1 MLSRRDSMGYD
12 GALKFDTK
20 IDESGFNSGVGKLGS
35 IAKSGMAVLG
45 TAVAGCVA
53 SFGAL
58 TKASLD
64 SVASLEQNIGGVQT
78 LFKESA
84 DTVINNAKKAYQTA
98 SMSANDYMSTVTSF
112 SASLLQSLGG
122 DTAKAAQYADR
133 AIIDMSD
140 NANKMGTSM
149 ELIQNAYQGFAKQ
162 NYTMLDNLKLGYGGT
177 QEEMKRLIADASKL
191 KDVQEQLGVTVDAS
205 SLSFGNI
212 VNAISVMQTE
222 MGIAGATASE
232 ALTTIEG
239 SVNSAKAAWDN
250 FLNGTISVEDL
261 VEAFGTAGEVIATNL
276 GAIIPRL
283 VATVPAAAEG
293 IVTGF
298 VSSFQN
304 AGLAEVG
311 LQIVSDFVS
320 GIQEGAPTAISA
332 GADAIVNFISGIAT
346 NLPSLVPQAV
356 ELVATLADGI
366 VSNLP
371 KIISAGISLLKGLV
385 QGIINSLPTL
395 IAEGPRLINDF
406 ASAIY
411 NGIGEL
417 IKTGLELIVALVQ
430 GIWDNRGLL
439 LENAG
444 EIFLALINV
453 FSLSN
458 MVSLGKNLLTSLSSG
473 IKNMFP
479 SIKSAGEGILT
490 NLIKGIKALAT
501 DPVTAIK
508 GIITNIKSAFTGGGW
523 SSIGKDIISGIASG
537 LKKYAGQIVSAA
549 KSAAASALTAA
560 KNALGIRSPST
571 VFREQVGKYMAQ
583 GLGIGFEENIP
594 VEDMAGSLTKTV
606 QKMQKSVSG
615 VTKNVGVQT
624 TNAGSVVHYNNDVE
638 DDSENGRV
646 IYIHTHVNLDGKEV
660 GDGVTKYVDGN
671 MAENA
676 ELEERGSF

>member
-1 MLSRRDSMGYD
+1 MGYD

-84 DTVINNAKKAYQTA
+84 DAAIDNAKKAYQTA
-98 SMSANDYMSTVTSF
+98 SMSANYYMSTVTSF

-133 AIIDMSD
+133 AVTDMSD
-140 NANKMGTSM
+140 NANKMGTSIDM
-149 ELIQNAYQGFAKQ
+149 IVQTYQSLARGNFA
-162 NYTMLDNLKLGYGGT
+162 MLDNLKLGYGGT
-177 QEEMKRLIADASKL
+177 KKELERLIADANRVKEANGEMADLSMDSFA
-191 KDVQEQLGVTVDAS
+191 DVTE
-205 SLSFGNI
+205 
-212 VNAISVMQTE
+212 AIHIIQTE
-222 MGIAGATASE
+222 MGITGTTAKE
-232 ALTTIEG
+232 AATTIEG
-239 SVNSAKAAWDN
+239 SMNSAKAAWDN
-250 FLNGTISVEDL
+250 FLNGTATVDEL
-261 VEAFGTAGEVIATNL
+261 VDAFGIAGEVIAENL
-276 GAIIPRL
+276 GAILPRL
-283 VATVPAAAEG
+283 VATVPATAKGVA
-293 IVTGF
+293 TGF
-298 VSSFQN
+298 IN
-304 AGLAEVG
+304 AFHESGIAEAG
-311 LQIVSDFVS
+311 LQILSDFAN
-320 GIQEGAPTAISA
+320 GIQECAPTAISA
-332 GADAIVNFISGIAT
+332 GADVISNFISGIAS
-346 NLPSLVPQAV
+346 NLPELVPRAI
-356 ELVATLADGI
+356 ELVATLAEGI

-417 IKTGLELIVALVQ
+417 IKTGLELIVALVK

-458 MVSLGKNLLTSLSSG
+458 MVSLGENLLTSLGSG

-490 NLIKGIKALAT
+490 NLINGIKALAT
-501 DPVTAIK
+501 HPVTAIK
-508 GIITNIKSAFTGGGW
+508 GIITNIKSAFTSFSW
-523 SSIGKDIISGIASG
+523 SSIGQNIISGIASG
-537 LKKYAGQIVSAA
+537 LKKYASKIVSAA

-615 VTKNVGVQT
+615 ITKNVGVQT

-638 DDSENGRV
+638 DDSEDGRV